1 MVSGFVSTGGKETTE
16 NFVAK
21 MELKEGEKVLD
32 VGCGIGGGDFYM
44 AKVRHPPPVGPPPP
58 TREEKYS
65 LDEVQLSAVVEE
77 INGNCRNWEL
87 SIK

>member
-44 AKVRHPPPVGPPPP
+44 AKVRQPPSGSP
-58 TREEKYS
+58 TPNEGRKIQPGRGTVIS
-65 LDEVQLSAVVEE
+65 GS
-77 INGNCRNWEL
+77 
-87 SIK
+87 